1 MTTVED
7 AISRLLEQYVAATNA
22 GDVEAYMAI
31 LADDVVVLPPDHPPL
46 RGRDAAGTWVKEN
59 FFDLFT
65 VKLECKFERI
75 VVAGSEAFAPGTF
88 TLEVKPKAGG
98 DPMRTTGEFFNIFRE
113 EAPGSWKYTYEI
125 HNFDQPLA

>member
-22 GDVEAYMAI
+22 GDVEAYKSI
-31 LADDVVVLPPDHPPL
+31 LADDVVVLPPDNPPL
-46 RGRDAAGTWVKEN
+46 RGRDIAGAWVKEN
-59 FFDLFT
+59 FFDAFT
-65 VKLECKFERI
+65 VKLDCKFERI
-75 VVAGSEAFAPGTF
+75 VVVGSEAFAPGTF

-98 DPMRTTGEFFNIFRE
+98 DPMSTTGEFFNIFRE
-113 EAPGSWKYTYEI
+113 EEPGSWKYTYEI